1 MSKPLRLTKVVQ
13 YCQDVN
19 EPLRSDPYIMS
30 DDEIDAKTSRQ
41 LLKAI
46 HGIRPRL
53 IGAESTGWTEPKPHD
68 PCPHCD
74 DGRKIDGIDYA
85 ICLACTRASKHLA
98 QAIKRAAMDQEY
110 LTRFYHPLRL
120 ISLKTRSMRQKW
132 RITGTGPGNH
142 GADPGRGAKRV
153 NRPPK

>member
-1 MSKPLRLTKVVQ
+1 MSEPLRPTEVVH

-41 LLKAI
+41 LLRAI
-46 HGIRPRL
+46 GGIRPRL
-53 IGAESTGWTEPKPHD
+53 IGAESTEWTEPKLDD

-74 DGRKIDGIDYA
+74 NGRKIDGVNYA

-98 QAIKRAAMDQEY
+98 QAIKRAAMDQDN
-110 LTRFYHPLRL
+110 LTRFYHALRAR
-120 ISLKTRSMRQKW
+120 SLKTRSLRQK
-132 RITGTGPGNH
+132 RRMYDKTRGNH
-142 GADPGRGAKRV
+142 GADPGRGARRV
-153 NRPPK
+153 NHPPK

>member
-1 MSKPLRLTKVVQ
+1 MSNPLRPTRVVH

-19 EPLRSDPYIMS
+19 EPVRSEPYIMS
-30 DDEIDAKTSRQ
+30 DDEIDSKTSRQ
-41 LLKAI
+41 LLRAI

-53 IGAESTGWTEPKPHD
+53 IGAESTEWTEPKPTE

-98 QAIKRAAMDQEY
+98 RAITRAAMDQAN
-110 LTRFYHPLRL
+110 LTRFYHELR
-120 ISLKTRSMRQKW
+120 IRSLKTRSLRQ
-132 RITGTGPGNH
+132 RRHFTGTGQGNH
-142 GADPGRGAKRV
+142 GADPGRGARRV
-153 NRPPK
+153 NCPPK